1 VPGKSAA
8 HFSRQEEST
17 IYLNMPR
24 VPLLATVLLT
34 TLFGCATTELT
45 NTWKDPQY
53 TGGPVK
59 KVMVVGIS
67 TQSSVRRTFEDTFA
81 EMLKANGVE
90 VVPSHTLVPEDGP
103 MPEDK
108 LRAAVAQS
116 GADAV
121 LITRMVERQTKIS
134 VSPSAPMPPPA
145 GVYWRGYYGYYSG
158 AWYGYYEPATVHQ
171 YDYIVAE
178 TTLFARDNPQPVW
191 SGTTRTMESKD
202 IRGATEG
209 FAKPVIGAL
218 KKEGLI

>member
-1 VPGKSAA
+1 M
-8 HFSRQEEST
+8 T
-17 IYLNMPR
+17 MLR
-24 VPLLATVLLT
+24 VPLAGTVLLAA
-34 TLFGCATTELT
+34 LCGCATTELT

-53 TGGPVK
+53 GGGAVK

-67 TQSSVRRTFEDTFA
+67 NQSSVRRTFEDTFA

-103 MPEDK
+103 MPEDR

-121 LITRMVERQTKIS
+121 LITRMVERKTE
-134 VSPSAPMPPPA
+134 VTVTPAGARPPPA
-145 GVYWRGYYGYYSG
+145 GMRMRGYYGYYSG
-158 AWYGYYEPATVHQ
+158 AWVGYYEPATVHQ

-178 TTLFARDNPQPVW
+178 TTLFAGNNPQPVW
-191 SGTTRTMESKD
+191 TGTTRTMESKD

-209 FAKPVIGAL
+209 FAKPVIEAL

>member
-1 VPGKSAA
+1 MSM
-8 HFSRQEEST
+8 
-17 IYLNMPR
+17 LR
-24 VPLLATVLLT
+24 VPLAGTVLLAA
-34 TLFGCATTELT
+34 LCGCATTELT

-53 TGGPVK
+53 GGGAVK

-67 TQSSVRRTFEDTFA
+67 NQSSVRRTFEDTFA

-103 MPEDK
+103 MPEDR

-121 LITRMVERQTKIS
+121 LITRMVERQTE
-134 VSPSAPMPPPA
+134 VTVTPAVAMPPPT
-145 GVYWRGYYGYYSG
+145 GMRMRGYYGYYSG
-158 AWYGYYEPATVHQ
+158 AWVGYYEPATVHQ

-178 TTLFARDNPQPVW
+178 TTLFAGNNPQPVW
-191 SGTTRTMESKD
+191 TGTTRTMESKD

-209 FAKPVIGAL
+209 FAKPVIEAL